1 MISEAYR
8 KEQER
13 LHINPDYGVA
23 SVQFAPL
30 VSQIIN
36 KLGVSELLDYGAG
49 KGRLMQSL
57 KVGHKLKVQCYD
69 PGVPDW
75 ADAPIPMQM
84 CTCIDVLEHIEP
96 EHLDAVLDDLRRVTL
111 AVGFF
116 TVHTGPAAK
125 FLSDGRNAHLIQEPM
140 EWWLPKFMSRFE
152 LQTVQRLP
160 SGFYVIVYG
169 KPQLIEVKND
179 DQHLQRAS

>member
-1 MISEAYR
+1 VISETYR

-13 LHINPDYGVA
+13 LHMNPDYGVA

-36 KLGVSELLDYGAG
+36 KLGVTELLDYGAG
-49 KGRLMQSL
+49 KGRLMQNL
-57 KVGHKLKVQCYD
+57 KVGHQMKVQCYD

-75 ADAPIPMQM
+75 AESPIPMQM

-96 EHLDAVLDDLRRVTL
+96 DHLEAVLDDLKRCTQ
-111 AVGFF
+111 AVGLF
-116 TVHTGPAAK
+116 TVHTGPAVK
-125 FLSDGRNAHLIQEPM
+125 TLSDGRNAHLIQEPM
-140 EWWLPKFMSRFE
+140 EWWLPKFMDRFE

-160 SGFYVIVYG
+160 NGFYVIVYA

-179 DQHLQRAS
+179 DQHLRGT